1 MTGEARAPE
10 RVIARLRPHA
20 RSLVLPS
27 LALIVI
33 AGGATY
39 FAVTFDELWMR
50 VATLVGGLVLAALLW
65 LLPLLRWLSTQY
77 VVTTRRV
84 VLSRGLLVRTRSEV
98 LLSRSH
104 DVTVRRSGLQGLFR
118 SGDVLLNTGL
128 DRPIVLRDVPRAD
141 LVQGALGDV
150 MEAST
155 TSITVVRRPVDDT
168 DDLPRRDR
176 SGR

>member
-1 MTGEARAPE
+1 MTGEGRAPE

-20 RSLVLPS
+20 RALALPS
-27 LALIVI
+27 LALIAVT
-33 AGGATY
+33 GGATY
-39 FAVTFDELWMR
+39 LAVTLDELWMR
-50 VATLVGGLVLAALLW
+50 LLALGVGVLLVALLW

-84 VLSRGLLVRTRSEV
+84 VLSRGLIVRTRSEV

-104 DVTVRRSGLQGLFR
+104 DITVRRTGLQGAFR

-141 LVQGALGDV
+141 LVQAALGDV

-155 TSITVVRRPVDDT
+155 TSIPVVRRAAEPSVRERGEH
-168 DDLPRRDR
+168 RR
-176 SGR
+176 

>member
-1 MTGEARAPE
+1 MTEEGRQPE

-20 RSLVLPS
+20 RVLVPPS
-27 LALIVI
+27 IALVALAG
-33 AGGATY
+33 AATY
-39 FAVTFDELWMR
+39 FAVSLDELWMR
-50 VATLVGGLVLAALLW
+50 LAALLGGLLLGALLW

-84 VLSRGLLVRTRSEV
+84 VLSRGLFVRTRSEV

-104 DVTVRRSGLQGLFR
+104 DVTVRRSGLQGAFR

-128 DRPIVLRDVPRAD
+128 DRPVVLRDVPRAD
-141 LVQGALGDV
+141 LVQRALGDV
-150 MEAST
+150 MDDAT
-155 TSITVVRRPVDDT
+155 TSIPVVRRPLGDT
-168 DDLPRRDR
+168 GDAPRRDR